1 MFASTRL
8 TFSHAV
14 NAAPLASKGAC
25 IFPSSVRSFALD
37 AARARRS
44 IPPSIRRRA
53 PPSRSRVGR
62 DVDAMTRGG
71 EERARWKGGRR
82 ARIRVE
88 LNAWGPFVSVSAR
101 AFARR
106 GRAMD
111 EMDGCGIS
119 EGLTL
124 TLRGSFARAAGTAT
138 PARGTFVVRAAQNKE
153 ARTRLSRKER
163 TYNKARKSEI
173 TTRMKKVFVKQSEL
187 MAASSC
193 TDDDVSGLESLI
205 SEATK
210 AVDKAVAR
218 GVLHKNT
225 GARRKARMSKYKH
238 ELRRAKGLMT
248 A

>member
-1 MFASTRL
+1 MY
-8 TFSHAV
+8 FSFV
-14 NAAPLASKGAC
+14 G
-25 IFPSSVRSFALD
+25 SFV
-37 AARARRS
+37 RARRRARAS
-44 IPPSIRRRA
+44 VDSAVDSSARAAVAVEGGARR
-53 PPSRSRVGR
+53 GR
-62 DVDAMTRGG
+62 GDARWGG
-71 EERARWKGGRR
+71 GGRARWKGGRR

>member
-1 MFASTRL
+1 MY
-8 TFSHAV
+8 FSFV
-14 NAAPLASKGAC
+14 G
-25 IFPSSVRSFALD
+25 SFV
-37 AARARRS
+37 RARRRARAS
-44 IPPSIRRRA
+44 VDSTVDSSAHAAVAVEGGARR
-53 PPSRSRVGR
+53 GR
-62 DVDAMTRGG
+62 DDARWGG
-71 EERARWKGGRR
+71 RARWKGGRR

>member
-44 IPPSIRRRA
+44 IPPSIRRRT
-53 PPSRSRVGR
+53 PPSRSRVGL

-71 EERARWKGGRR
+71 GGRARWKGGRR

>member
-1 MFASTRL
+1 M
-8 TFSHAV
+8 
-14 NAAPLASKGAC
+14 GA
-25 IFPSSVRSFALD
+25 
-37 AARARRS
+37 
-44 IPPSIRRRA
+44 
-53 PPSRSRVGR
+53 
-62 DVDAMTRGG
+62 
-71 EERARWKGGRR
+71 RARWKGGRR

-138 PARGTFVVRAAQNKE
+138 PARGAFVVRSAQNKE

>member
-1 MFASTRL
+1 M
-8 TFSHAV
+8 
-14 NAAPLASKGAC
+14 
-25 IFPSSVRSFALD
+25 
-37 AARARRS
+37 
-44 IPPSIRRRA
+44 
-53 PPSRSRVGR
+53 
-62 DVDAMTRGG
+62 
-71 EERARWKGGRR
+71 
-82 ARIRVE
+82 
-88 LNAWGPFVSVSAR
+88 SVSAR
-101 AFARR
+101 GFARR

-138 PARGTFVVRAAQNKE
+138 PARGAFVVRSAQNKE

>member
-1 MFASTRL
+1 MYF
-8 TFSHAV
+8 
-14 NAAPLASKGAC
+14 
-25 IFPSSVRSFALD
+25 SSVGSFVRAERS
-37 AARARRS
+37 RARRS
-44 IPPSIRRRA
+44 IPPSIRRRT
-53 PPSRSRVGR
+53 PPSRSRVGL

-71 EERARWKGGRR
+71 GAREEERGRR
-82 ARIRVE
+82 ARIRVK

>member
-1 MFASTRL
+1 MY
-8 TFSHAV
+8 FSFV
-14 NAAPLASKGAC
+14 G
-25 IFPSSVRSFALD
+25 SFV
-37 AARARRS
+37 RARRRARAS
-44 IPPSIRRRA
+44 VDSAVDSSARAAVAVEGGARR
-53 PPSRSRVGR
+53 GR
-62 DVDAMTRGG
+62 DDARWGG
-71 EERARWKGGRR
+71 GGRARWKGGRR

>member
-1 MFASTRL
+1 MY
-8 TFSHAV
+8 FSFV
-14 NAAPLASKGAC
+14 G
-25 IFPSSVRSFALD
+25 SFV
-37 AARARRS
+37 RARRRARAS
-44 IPPSIRRRA
+44 VDSAVDSSARAAVAVEGGARR
-53 PPSRSRVGR
+53 GR
-62 DVDAMTRGG
+62 DDARWGRARGG
-71 EERARWKGGRR
+71 KGGRR

>member
-53 PPSRSRVGR
+53 PPSRSRVGLGG
-62 DVDAMTRGG
+62 DAMTRGG
-71 EERARWKGGRR
+71 GGRARWKGGRR